1 MDCYFYNLLN
11 ARIETILGKSMKN
24 IEFVEYLYA
33 YNQIRQNQLMMLI
46 KEDPY
51 DADDEREERR
61 KKRKEYATQG
71 EECQLL
77 QETIFIQEENDP
89 FWKKI
94 KIEIEND
101 LEACKIK
108 NLEAQCIYDQDIT
121 FIMNE
126 NDEISRL
133 IPNTQIKIDSVSF
146 LFLLICSQFYMKK
159 TVSK

>member
-1 MDCYFYNLLN
+1 
-11 ARIETILGKSMKN
+11 MKN

-46 KEDPY
+46 MDDPY

-61 KKRKEYATQG
+61 KKRKEYSTHEGQG

-101 LEACKIK
+101 LENCKIK
-108 NLEAQCIYDQDIT
+108 NLEAQCVYDQDIT

-146 LFLLICSQFYMKK
+146 IFLLICSQFYMKK